1 MGLGLLLVSALGGYW
16 FLTHFNFTR
25 YLAVRSSGYHIFFQS
40 GVVGIVLFAVSY
52 LGILGL
58 EELAPRTESAWASPS
73 PDTFTDAVIVSVLL
87 GLLLPHLF
95 NLFYDERRGALRA
108 ARSSGNSIEL
118 SIAESLDPPKLI
130 EITLKS
136 GKSYVGFPT
145 GSPLATV
152 GEADV
157 SLIPTASG
165 YRDKDTQELLLTTNY
180 EQVIRS
186 SLSEAPQ
193 AAQAEYQI
201 VIAISEVVSV
211 RRFDPEVYSLFQKAR
226 VAEK

>member
-25 YLAVRSSGYHIFFQS
+25 YQAVRSSGYHVFFQS

-52 LGILGL
+52 LGVFLL
-58 EELAPRTESAWASPS
+58 EELAPKVKSTWASLS
-73 PDTFTDAVIVSVLL
+73 PDSFTDAVIASVLL
-87 GLLLPHLF
+87 GLLLPYLF
-95 NLFYDERRGALRA
+95 NRFYDERRGALRA

-157 SLIPTASG
+157 SLVPTASG
-165 YRDKDTQELLLTTNY
+165 FRDKETQELQLTTNY
-180 EQVIRS
+180 EQVMRS
-186 SLSEAPQ
+186 SLEKVPQ
-193 AAQAEYQI
+193 VSQAEYQI
-201 VIAISEVVSV
+201 VVAISEVVSV
-211 RRFDPEVYSLFQKAR
+211 RRFDPEVYSLFQKAK
-226 VAEK
+226 AEEE